1 MNALLRRAAVAVIAF
16 GMGSGA
22 AAQRF
27 DTPPPPQVMP
37 FNQEMFVIAGFEARV
52 ADYVAVHRMLEGPLP
67 PLRTAANMTEV
78 HAAMAQLAGRIR
90 AVRGNAHQGDLIT
103 PEVAIVFKHLI
114 ATCLKPA
121 EWEAILTDLEGQ
133 PPVRVPP
140 LEVNMTWPAGV
151 PYQFMPPHLLTML
164 PRLPPELHYQIL
176 GRSLVLWDDHADMIV
191 DFLPQAFPSST
202 TN

>member
-1 MNALLRRAAVAVIAF
+1 MNALFRRTAVAVLAF

-22 AAQRF
+22 AAQRL

-37 FNQEMFVIAGFEARV
+37 FNEEIFVIAGFEARV
-52 ADYVAVHRMLEGPLP
+52 GDYVALHRVVEGPLP
-67 PLRTAANMTEV
+67 PLRTASNMTEV
-78 HAAMAQLAGRIR
+78 HAAMTRLAGRIR
-90 AVRGNAHQGDLIT
+90 AARGNARQGDLIT
-103 PEVAIVFKHLI
+103 PDVAIMFKRVI
-114 ATCLKPA
+114 ATCLTPA
-121 EWEAILTDLEGQ
+121 EWRAILSDLEGQ
-133 PPVRVPP
+133 PPMTLAP

-176 GRSLVLWDDHADMIV
+176 GRALVLWDDHADMIV